1 MRISDWSS
9 DVCSSDLAAEVAAIG
24 KSAEGTG
31 SGAARRTGRETA
43 HWRCADADM
52 ADACVGDPNLTARAA
67 KQLHQCI
74 ARRDRSS
81 AGTGMAAPAST
92 IQFARGDAR
101 DADAGTLGPP
111 DRATPPA
118 TT

>member
-1 MRISDWSS
+1 
-9 DVCSSDLAAEVAAIG
+9 
-24 KSAEGTG
+24 
-31 SGAARRTGRETA
+31 
-43 HWRCADADM
+43 M

-81 AGTGMAAPAST
+81 AGTGMAATAST

-101 DADAGTLGPP
+101 DADAWTLGTP
-111 DRATPPA
+111 DRAIAIGDKGGRAEEYQPCRSEEHTFELQSLMRISYA
-118 TT
+118 VFCLKKKYNIQHNM